1 MHVVYVSNDAYARHL
16 AVSAASLYD
25 RNRDEE
31 ELQVWVLS
39 AGISPESRKKLEQIA
54 GAYGREIRVLEL
66 GEIRDRFDYDVD
78 TGGFDISTM
87 GRLFIG
93 QILPETVKRVLY
105 LDCDTVVSGSL
116 KPLWTAPLQGHVL
129 AAVMEP
135 TIYETVKQEIGL
147 GPEEPYFNAGV
158 LLVDLEA
165 WRREDVQGQLL
176 RFYREKGG
184 KLFACDQDAINGV
197 LKGRILPLPPR
208 YNFFTNYRYYR
219 YGDLLRHA
227 PWYEAVTAEAF
238 RTAKRHPAILHF
250 CGDER
255 PWIAGNLGHYRK
267 IYESYL
273 ARTPWAG
280 TPKETGKELYMLLYH
295 LMDYVT
301 AVCPAARWEISRRFG
316 MGVIENRKQK
326 AEAEKE
332 PASAGPAAGNAGA
345 DAAVLLAA
353 YNGAAYIRQ
362 QLDSILS
369 QSAGPLRILISD
381 DGSSDG
387 TAEILE
393 EYRKRYPDRIFLA
406 PRPHGK
412 AGSVPGAAGNFF
424 WLMEQGLRLQP
435 KVRYFFFCDQDDVWK
450 KDKAEKLLK
459 ALSSMEAQYGEET
472 PLLVH
477 SDMAVA
483 DSDLRI
489 LHPSFYGY
497 QRYRKGRTS
506 LAEVLA
512 ENPVT
517 GGAAAVNRALARKAQ
532 HVPEACVM
540 HDWWLAL
547 TAACFGNI
555 GWVDEPLSLYRQH
568 GNNVLGARRTGGK
581 EDLERRLRHPET
593 ARENY
598 RKMYAQARAFYRM
611 YGKEMSEENRGV
623 LRAYLALPAQSS
635 AGRLRNIVRNR
646 FSKSSL
652 LQTLAQA
659 VTMPRPEETCG
670 QKELAARSVERR
682 QPDGGP
688 EPKIC
693 CVILNYNDAESTA
706 AMAARI
712 HDYRCLARIIVVDN
726 ASADDSWQRL
736 KALEDGRVTVIRA
749 ERNGGYGAG
758 NNLGVRWAVEKEGA
772 THILIANP
780 DVYVSER
787 CIRKLARL
795 FAGHPDLGAAS
806 AVMEDRAYGK
816 EKNGWRLYGF
826 WGELLAMGP
835 VSRRVFQKFLRYPES
850 YFRGKKAVYVDRVHG
865 SLLMVSAQAFL
876 DCGGY
881 DEGLFL
887 YQEEAVLA
895 QRLKTGGFRTALL
908 LNDSYRHEHA
918 ASISKTYAGMKE
930 RQHLRDTSVLY
941 YMKEYLHIGPV
952 RERIAR
958 LWFGAIDLE
967 IMAWEVLR
975 RGFSK
980 NL

>member
-54 GAYGREIRVLEL
+54 GAYGREIQVLEL

-332 PASAGPAAGNAGA
+332 PASAGPAPGKAEA

-412 AGSVPGAAGNFF
+412 MGLVPGAAGNFF
-424 WLMEQGLRLQP
+424 WLMEQGLQLQP
-435 KVRYFFFCDQDDVWK
+435 KARYFFFCDQDDVWK

-459 ALSSMEAQYGEET
+459 ALGSMEAQYGEET
-472 PLLVH
+472 PLLDPSEAMEIAGELKELFALGESPGEILNAVSRWKTGEEADEGGAALLEAYSRKLKERNALDFDDLLLRALSLAQSSKEEEGRRRFSYLCVDEFQDISPLQYQLLMAWNRNGKELFVIGDPDQAIYGFRG
-477 SDMAVA
+477 SDGKCFQRLKEGNTSVEEIHLEENYRSGEGILKLAEAVIEKNPGERG
-483 DSDLRI
+483 S
-489 LHPSFYGY
+489 LHPNRNAS
-497 QRYRKGRTS
+497 RPVR
-506 LAEVLA
+506 LALA
-512 ENPVT
+512 ENERGEAVFIAREINRLAGGIGMLEASGNAGSRDVT
-517 GGAAAVNRALARKAQ
+517 EIRSFGEIAVLYRTHQEARILESCLRKEGIPYVTAGRESFLAEEKVQGTLAFFRSLLYRRKEDREICRKLLWKLEEDAIAGEIYENTAETYRPLMKDPPEQILDRWIIDWNWQKREEMVKLEHMAVFYHSMEEMLEALLLGVESDLKRCGQKKYHADAVTLMTLHGSKGLEFPAVIVYGARKGQIPFESSRHQAD
-532 HVPEACVM
+532 PE
-540 HDWWLAL
+540 
-547 TAACFGNI
+547 
-555 GWVDEPLSLYRQH
+555 E
-568 GNNVLGARRTGGK
+568 
-581 EDLERRLRHPET
+581 ERRLFYVGLTRAKEELILTASGEVSPFLEELPEGLLERET
-593 ARENY
+593 A
-598 RKMYAQARAFYRM
+598 
-611 YGKEMSEENRGV
+611 G
-623 LRAYLALPAQSS
+623 LPE
-635 AGRLRNIVRNR
+635 
-646 FSKSSL
+646 K
-652 LQTLAQA
+652 
-659 VTMPRPEETCG
+659 
-670 QKELAARSVERR
+670 
-682 QPDGGP
+682 
-688 EPKIC
+688 
-693 CVILNYNDAESTA
+693 AE
-706 AMAARI
+706 
-712 HDYRCLARIIVVDN
+712 
-726 ASADDSWQRL
+726 
-736 KALEDGRVTVIRA
+736 
-749 ERNGGYGAG
+749 
-758 NNLGVRWAVEKEGA
+758 
-772 THILIANP
+772 
-780 DVYVSER
+780 
-787 CIRKLARL
+787 
-795 FAGHPDLGAAS
+795 AGHQMSLF
-806 AVMEDRAYGK
+806 EI
-816 EKNGWRLYGF
+816 EGF
-826 WGELLAMGP
+826 L
-835 VSRRVFQKFLRYPES
+835 Q
-850 YFRGKKAVYVDRVHG
+850 
-865 SLLMVSAQAFL
+865 
-876 DCGGY
+876 
-881 DEGLFL
+881 
-887 YQEEAVLA
+887 
-895 QRLKTGGFRTALL
+895 
-908 LNDSYRHEHA
+908 
-918 ASISKTYAGMKE
+918 
-930 RQHLRDTSVLY
+930 
-941 YMKEYLHIGPV
+941 
-952 RERIAR
+952 
-958 LWFGAIDLE
+958 
-967 IMAWEVLR
+967 
-975 RGFSK
+975 
-980 NL
+980 